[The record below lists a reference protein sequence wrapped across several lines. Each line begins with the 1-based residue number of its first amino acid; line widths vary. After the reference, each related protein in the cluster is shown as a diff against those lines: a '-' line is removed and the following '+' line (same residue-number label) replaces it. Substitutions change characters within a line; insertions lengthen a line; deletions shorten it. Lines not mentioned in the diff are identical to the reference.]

1 MTSAVS
7 LRTLANCSS
16 APIVVFVD
24 MLQEY
29 LAKPGRLAF
38 HRNHE
43 VTFLRDASASHALDD
58 MSADD
63 VHRAVSRISGLY
75 GEVYE
80 TTDWIASALPRK
92 LGYGKNAGG

>member
-29 LAKPGRLAF
+29 LAKPRRLAF
-38 HRNHE
+38 HHNHE
-43 VTFLRDASASHALDD
+43 VTFLWAASAGHALDD